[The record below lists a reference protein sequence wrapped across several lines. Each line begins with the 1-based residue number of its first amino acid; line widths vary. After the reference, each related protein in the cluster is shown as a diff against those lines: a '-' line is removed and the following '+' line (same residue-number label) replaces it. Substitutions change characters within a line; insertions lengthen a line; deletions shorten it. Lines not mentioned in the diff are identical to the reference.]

1 MLGRNS
7 RAGGVGVL
15 MAEGLRIQA
24 MKTTFDPGRQ
34 DWEGLKGD
42 VAEPEA

>member
-24 MKTTFDPGRQ
+24 MKTAFDPGRQ